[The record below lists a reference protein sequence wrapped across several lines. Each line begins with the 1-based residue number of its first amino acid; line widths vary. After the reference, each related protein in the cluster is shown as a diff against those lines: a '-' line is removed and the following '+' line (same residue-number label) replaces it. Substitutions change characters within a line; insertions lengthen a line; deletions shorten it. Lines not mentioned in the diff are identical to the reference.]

1 MRDNLLGDIWWALG
15 LISGGLVLLGCYWVR
30 NTYRKIVAEY
40 RVMIQQLEDT
50 LEKLEA
56 AKLEAHEL
64 MKEAKECR
72 QTYSPPSS

>member
-15 LISGGLVLLGCYWVR
+15 LISGSLVLLACYWVR

-40 RVMIQQLEDT
+40 RAMIQQLEDT

-56 AKLEAHEL
+56 AKLEAREL
-64 MKEAKECR
+64 MKEANECR